1 MSEAWQS
8 SPMNPIKKLYIASDH
23 AGFDLKSALVKYIE
37 SKDLKIE
44 DCGCFSKD
52 SVDYP
57 DYAQTVA
64 KKVIEDKEAEGIL
77 ICGSGIGMDIA
88 ANRFKGI
95 RAALIYEPE
104 LAVLSRTHNNS
115 NVLVLAA
122 RFTSEEKAK
131 KILDTWLTTKFE
143 GGRHQGRVDKMDL
156 V

>member
-1 MSEAWQS
+1 M
-8 SPMNPIKKLYIASDH
+8 KKIFIASDH
-23 AGFDLKSALVKYIE
+23 AGFDLKAALVKYIE
-37 SKDLKIE
+37 SKDISIE
-44 DCGCFSKD
+44 DCGCHSKD

-64 KKVIEDKEAEGIL
+64 KKVLEDKNAEGIL

-122 RFTSEEKAK
+122 RFTPVDKAK
-131 KILDTWLTTKFE
+131 KIFDTWLDTKFE
-143 GGRHQGRVDKMDL
+143 GGRHQTRVDKMDL
-156 V
+156 I